1 MWCKNMSLKR
11 YRLYI
16 DESGDHT
23 YSKIDKP
30 EKRYLGITGV
40 IFESEYYRQ
49 EFHQQFEY
57 FKQKHFPYS
66 PDEPVILHRKELI
79 GRHGPFWRLR
89 DAGKEKAFNEDFL
102 KLLKEKNYFV
112 VSVVID
118 KKAHVD
124 RYRESAMHPY
134 HYCLVAMLERYCG
147 FLNFFNAQ
155 GDVMAESRGGEEDM
169 QLKEAYQ
176 RAYASGTQ
184 FRGSEFFQKSLTS
197 KEIKIKP
204 KSANIAGLQLAD
216 LLAHPCKNEILFERQ
231 RIDKWKEV
239 FGTSVCQSVS
249 GKYNRNMFQNRVQGY
264 GKVFLG

>member
-1 MWCKNMSLKR
+1 MSAKR

-23 YSKIDKP
+23 YSTVDEP

-40 IFESEYYRQ
+40 IFESEYYRSN
-49 EFHQQFEY
+49 FHQQFED
-57 FKQKHFPYS
+57 FKQKYFPHS

-89 DAGKEKAFNEDFL
+89 NAEREKAFNEDFL
-102 KLLKEKNYFV
+102 KLLQEKDYLV

-118 KKAHVD
+118 KKTHVE
-124 RYRESAMHPY
+124 RYKESALHSY

-155 GDVMAESRGGEEDM
+155 GDVIAESRGGKEDM

-176 RAYASGTQ
+176 RAYESGTQ
-184 FRGSEFFQKSLTS
+184 FRGPEFFQKTLTS
-197 KEIKIKP
+197 KEIKVKP

-216 LLAHPCKNEILFERQ
+216 LLAHPCKNEILFEQ
-231 RIDKWKEV
+231 KRIDKWEEV
-239 FGTSVCQSVS
+239 FGTKVCQCVS
-249 GKYNRNMFQNRVQGY
+249 KKYNRHVFQNRVQGY
-264 GKVFLG
+264 GKVFLE